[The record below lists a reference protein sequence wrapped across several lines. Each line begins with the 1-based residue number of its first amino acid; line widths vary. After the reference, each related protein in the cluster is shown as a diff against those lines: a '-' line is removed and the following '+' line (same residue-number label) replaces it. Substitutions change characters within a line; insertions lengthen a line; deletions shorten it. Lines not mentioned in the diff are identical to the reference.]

1 MENLTFLL
9 NHPKKSYFWV
19 ICDESGALIEKGQS
33 KSLKDIVSQKKL
45 NKIEGFIFSP
55 LLSNKKIEVPPARK
69 SQILESIP
77 YLLEDNILGKIKDYH
92 FVMTSRNER
101 GEVNVSLIPKTF
113 MDQEINHLYEEGI
126 HIDSLSLLDTGFKI
140 NKSESFLVIFKEF
153 SIFSLGS
160 EWGWCSETET
170 ILSTLRKSL
179 DEFNC
184 TSLNVYKLDQLEEID
199 WQKYIQSDVIVNCI
213 EVNNEL
219 DFLEKALPFLKQNLN
234 ILQNQ
239 YAPRIDWKE
248 LLINWR
254 YALATASLV
263 IAFYFLQISLEI
275 NQNNSLASELE
286 EKSKSL
292 YYADFPEELQ
302 SNDIQKALK
311 NKLRNLSFSESEPFL
326 ITVQNL
332 TQVISNNERVSL
344 FSINYDMNRNQ
355 FMVEIQ
361 CSQFEDLEAVKSTF
375 LQGGYQV
382 EVGSSK
388 RVGNS
393 ILSEIIIRK
402 S

>member
-1 MENLTFLL
+1 M
-9 NHPKKSYFWV
+9 S
-19 ICDESGALIEKGQS
+19 
-33 KSLKDIVSQKKL
+33 
-45 NKIEGFIFSP
+45 
-55 LLSNKKIEVPPARK
+55 
-69 SQILESIP
+69 
-77 YLLEDNILGKIKDYH
+77 
-92 FVMTSRNER
+92 
-101 GEVNVSLIPKTF
+101 
-113 MDQEINHLYEEGI
+113 
-126 HIDSLSLLDTGFKI
+126 
-140 NKSESFLVIFKEF
+140 
-153 SIFSLGS
+153 
-160 EWGWCSETET
+160 
-170 ILSTLRKSL
+170 
-179 DEFNC
+179 
-184 TSLNVYKLDQLEEID
+184 
-199 WQKYIQSDVIVNCI
+199 VNCI
-213 EVNNEL
+213 EVNDEL

-292 YYADFPEELQ
+292 FYADFPEELQ

-326 ITVQNL
+326 KTVQNL

-393 ILSEIIIRK
+393 ILSEILIRK

>member
-1 MENLTFLL
+1 MENLIFLL
-9 NHPKKSYFWV
+9 NHPNKSYFWV
-19 ICDESGALIEKGQS
+19 ICDESGALIEKGKG

-45 NKIEGFIFSP
+45 HNIEGFIFSP
-55 LLSNKKIEVPPARK
+55 LLSNKKIEVPPAKK

-77 YLLEDNILGKIKDYH
+77 YLLEDNILGEINDYH

-113 MDQEINHLYEEGI
+113 MDNEINNLYEEGI
-126 HIDSLSLLDTGFKI
+126 NIDSLSLLDTGFQI
-140 NKSESFLVIFKEF
+140 NNSDSFLVIFKEF
-153 SIFSLGS
+153 SIFSRGS

-170 ILSTLRKSL
+170 ILSTLKKSL

-184 TSLNVYKLDQLEEID
+184 TSLNVYKLDQLEDID
-199 WQKYIQSDVIVNCI
+199 WQKYIQSEVNVNCI
-213 EVNNEL
+213 EVKDEL
-219 DFLEKALPFLKQNLN
+219 DFLEKALPFLGQNLN

-239 YAPRIDWKE
+239 YAPRIDWKA
-248 LLINWR
+248 LFTSWK
-254 YALATASLV
+254 YVLATTSLV
-263 IAFYFLQISLEI
+263 IVLYFLQISLDI
-275 NQNNSLASELE
+275 YQNNALTSELK

-292 YYADFPEELQ
+292 FYADFPEELQ

-311 NKLRNLSFSESEPFL
+311 DKLRNLNFSESEPFL
-326 ITVQNL
+326 KTVQNL

-355 FMVEIQ
+355 FIVEIQ

-375 LQGGYQV
+375 LQRGYQV

-393 ILSEIIIRK
+393 ILSEIVIKK